1 MTSET
6 LLDILNNLSELI
18 YVADI
23 ETHELIYLND
33 AGMKAFHVDK
43 IDQQKCYKVL
53 QGRDEPCEF
62 CTNDNLK
69 KDNYYTWQY
78 CNPITGITYLLKDKI
93 ICWEDKNARIEIAFN
108 NEDQLKREE
117 AMHDLLDIE
126 TVIVKCITELH
137 RQADIYIRIQ
147 NVLNIVGK
155 FMSSDRAYIFMIE
168 DCLMY
173 NTFEWCRENIVPQID
188 NLQGIDVHEIDRWME
203 IFLRGE
209 CVLIDDLEEVQ
220 GTQEYNTL
228 KIQNINN
235 LFVVPLESDGKII
248 GYMGVDNPQKEKV
261 KKAKPFFTTLSYFVS
276 SSIIRQQNETLLQ
289 QMSYNDS
296 LTGLYNRNKYNE
308 DLLELIK
315 KDKVNLGIVYIDMN
329 GLKAI
334 NDLAGHSS
342 GDRALIHVANIL
354 LKNFDREGIYRLGG
368 DEFIILEQQCSQVDF
383 LARVRTL
390 RKYFQHEDCS
400 VAIGYDYVVE
410 SQYLQEAIKK
420 ADEVMYEDKKEYY
433 RHSLTKR
440 YRYYN
445 DDFAELTN
453 QRHLINLI
461 RNNRFTIDFQP
472 KIILET
478 RSVYGAE
485 ALLRYHDEH
494 NQVVAPNQFVP
505 LLENHGLIYILDFYV
520 LDSVCRL
527 QTQWQVEGYS
537 ILPISVNLSRMTLNH
552 PQFFEY
558 LDKLWGKYNLSKND
572 IEFEITEDSPSDIN
586 NDTPLGIQEMK
597 KRGFRIAIDDFGS
610 KQANIFLFST
620 IDFDV
625 MKLDKS
631 LVDSLKNNPKIY
643 SLIKSIIDI
652 CHELGISI
660 VAEGVETQEL
670 LTILEEMGCDQ
681 VQGYLFS
688 RPIALSDYKKNYIEN
703 KNKSI
708 FYDL

>member
-1 MTSET
+1 M
-6 LLDILNNLSELI
+6 
-18 YVADI
+18 
-23 ETHELIYLND
+23 
-33 AGMKAFHVDK
+33 
-43 IDQQKCYKVL
+43 
-53 QGRDEPCEF
+53 
-62 CTNDNLK
+62 
-69 KDNYYTWQY
+69 
-78 CNPITGITYLLKDKI
+78 
-93 ICWEDKNARIEIAFN
+93 
-108 NEDQLKREE
+108 
-117 AMHDLLDIE
+117 
-126 TVIVKCITELH
+126 
-137 RQADIYIRIQ
+137 
-147 NVLNIVGK
+147 
-155 FMSSDRAYIFMIE
+155 
-168 DCLMY
+168 
-173 NTFEWCRENIVPQID
+173 
-188 NLQGIDVHEIDRWME
+188 
-203 IFLRGE
+203 
-209 CVLIDDLEEVQ
+209 
-220 GTQEYNTL
+220 
-228 KIQNINN
+228 
-235 LFVVPLESDGKII
+235 
-248 GYMGVDNPQKEKV
+248 
-261 KKAKPFFTTLSYFVS
+261 
-276 SSIIRQQNETLLQ
+276 
-289 QMSYNDS
+289 
-296 LTGLYNRNKYNE
+296 
-308 DLLELIK
+308 LELIK